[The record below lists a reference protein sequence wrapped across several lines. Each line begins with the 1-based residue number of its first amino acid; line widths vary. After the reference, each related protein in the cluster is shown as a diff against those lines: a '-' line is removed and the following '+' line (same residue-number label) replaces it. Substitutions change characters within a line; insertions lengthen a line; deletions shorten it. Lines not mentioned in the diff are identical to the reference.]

1 MKVLVTPTSM
11 NREDPGR
18 ALKRLLRF
26 ADEVVFNPLGKPL
39 AGEELI
45 SLLSGCDAY
54 IAGLDYISREIIESC
69 GSLKVISRYG
79 AGFDR
84 VDIAAAKARNIP
96 VCNTPGVNAQAVA
109 DLAMGLLLCAAR
121 RIPML
126 DRKTREGGWV
136 RSTGM
141 ELYGK
146 TIGLLGLGAV
156 GKGVARRARGFSME
170 VMACDPFIDKKYAEE
185 NHILISDFDSLVRK
199 SDIVSLH
206 IPLSAETRHIINRD
220 VMESMKEGAIIINTA
235 RGGLIDERAAFEF
248 LMSGRLGGL
257 GLDVFE
263 EEPPEASPLFGLD
276 NVVVTPHT
284 GAHTREAAAAMA
296 ELAVQ
301 NLIDILGGRPC
312 PYIINP

>member
-11 NREDPGR
+11 NREEPGR
-18 ALKRLLRF
+18 ALERLLRF
-26 ADEVVFNPLGKPL
+26 AGELVFNPLGRPL

-54 IAGLDYISREIIESC
+54 IAGLDFVSQEVIESC
-69 GSLKVISRYG
+69 GGLRVISRYG

-84 VDIAAAKARNIP
+84 VDIAAARARNIP
-96 VCNTPGVNAQAVA
+96 VCNTPGVNAQGVA

-126 DRKTREGGWV
+126 DGKTRQGGWV

-146 TIGLLGLGAV
+146 TMGLVGLGAV
-156 GKGVARRARGFSME
+156 GKGVAKRAQGFSME
-170 VMACDPFIDKKYAEE
+170 VTACDPFIDKGYAEE
-185 NHILISDFDSLVRK
+185 NHILLSDFDSLIKK
-199 SDIVSLH
+199 SDVLSLH

-235 RGGLIDERAAFEF
+235 RGGLIDEKAAFEF
-248 LMSGRLGGL
+248 LKSGRLGGL
-257 GLDVFE
+257 GLDAFE
-263 EEPPEASPLFGLD
+263 EEPPGASPLFGLD

-296 ELAVQ
+296 DMAVQ
-301 NLIDILGGRPC
+301 NLIDILEGRPC
-312 PYIINP
+312 PYIVNP